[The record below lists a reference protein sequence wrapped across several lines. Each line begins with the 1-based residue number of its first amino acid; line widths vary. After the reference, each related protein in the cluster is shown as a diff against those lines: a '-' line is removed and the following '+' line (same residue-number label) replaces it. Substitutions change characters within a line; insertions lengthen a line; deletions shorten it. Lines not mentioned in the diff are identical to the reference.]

1 MGLNFTPLLSYHE
14 IRVDKIEIYDD
25 AWGFSREFGDVF
37 HLLDQVKPVVDKRV
51 TRRLIKKIR
60 QSH

>member
-14 IRVDKIEIYDD
+14 IRVNKIEIYDD
-25 AWGFSREFGDVF
+25 AWGFTSEFGDVF
-37 HLLDQVKPVVDKRV
+37 RLLDQVKPVVNKRV

-60 QSH
+60 QMQ

>member
-14 IRVDKIEIYDD
+14 IRVNKIEIYDD
-25 AWGFSREFGDVF
+25 AWGFSHEFGDVF
-37 HLLDQVKPVVDKRV
+37 RLLDEVKPVADKRV

-60 QSH
+60 QSQ